1 MVPDKFNMV
10 DMEGIDIITSQGEA
24 VEGLYQ
30 KLVESIAQC
39 RYQCLYNWKFDG
51 ILIPPTYVEM
61 DIVDD
66 VVWINEGVSVDEE
79 DVVRVYSLERP
90 GNLLAI
96 AISANGD
103 YLPPEG
109 YDGFNSVNVYIP
121 PPVLDIIQITE
132 NGSYT
137 PSQGVDG
144 FSGVTVNVPSSEPV
158 LDELNVIANGTYT
171 PPTGVDGFD
180 SVEVNVPGGA
190 TGVPFIESQATANF
204 DTSVPGNTIYKIEY
218 EFMPVSIINAYQW
231 YAGAANNNFTL
242 ASMTVAD
249 GISKGFIR
257 AGNVDFGIVTFNPGS
272 INKLICDNGS
282 VYLNDSQIS
291 GSYTGAINT
300 TNTTLKLLGG
310 STNSHSRMFSCK
322 LYDQN
327 NNLLKHYIP
336 FLDSEYVACL
346 KDLVSDTLL
355 YPTSRKLTFGYAING
370 GF

>member
-10 DMEGIDIITSQGEA
+10 DMEGIDIITSQGEV

-79 DVVRVYSLERP
+79 DVVRIYSLEP
-90 GNLLAI
+90 PAPEPNILEL
-96 AISANGD
+96 SVTENGT
-103 YLPPEG
+103 YVVPEG
-109 YDGFNSVNVYIP
+109 YDGYNPVSVDID
-121 PPVLDIIQITE
+121 PVLDQLA
-132 NGSYT
+132 
-137 PSQGVDG
+137 
-144 FSGVTVNVPSSEPV
+144 VT
-158 LDELNVIANGTYT
+158 ANGTYT

-180 SVEVNVPGGA
+180 SVEVNVPGGV

-218 EFMPVSIINAYQW
+218 EFIPVSIINAYQW

-242 ASMTVAD
+242 ASMTAAD

-282 VYLNDSQIS
+282 VYLNDTQIS
-291 GSYTGAINT
+291 GSYIGAINT